1 MNSHRKRKH
10 NCNIPQYKVQP
21 RLQVNE
27 PIPPINYEIQQVAAT
42 REESMQQAMM
52 LPAAAAAVQVAQ
64 HINPTL
70 PEGQRRQ
77 AMRNDAKYA

>member
-1 MNSHRKRKH
+1 
-10 NCNIPQYKVQP
+10 
-21 RLQVNE
+21 
-27 PIPPINYEIQQVAAT
+27 
-42 REESMQQAMM
+42 MQQAMM